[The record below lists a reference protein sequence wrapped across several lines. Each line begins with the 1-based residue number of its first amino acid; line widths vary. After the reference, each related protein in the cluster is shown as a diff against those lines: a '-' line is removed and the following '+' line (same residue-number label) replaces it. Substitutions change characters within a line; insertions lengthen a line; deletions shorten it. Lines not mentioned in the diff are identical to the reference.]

1 MRKRVMVGFLAVV
14 LTLAATITAF
24 AGTWKQDAKG
34 WWWDNGNGT
43 WPANTWQWC
52 DGNGDGTAECYYFDG
67 NGYCLMNTTTPD
79 GYTVNK
85 DGAWI
90 VNGAVQTQ
98 GAAAAQTASAQ
109 TAATVNNN
117 GVDRLMY
124 LKMLCGLP
132 GETEQEKAAKM
143 NHVIFDMKGVYFDM
157 ETTPKTYAETVKF
170 LNETDWPNMSDYE
183 KVEAAYKRC
192 AVGFHGNHYG
202 GGMSAEEQN
211 DIANGIY
218 EDSVLVHGTGGCGNY
233 DGALRNLCQYMGMK
247 TGTLGVNLH
256 SQTMVKIDGE
266 WWVINPSWANG
277 EPMEKHMMLFD
288 SDERRE
294 KWPLYSD
301 GTGYYLDFGE
311 TL

>member
-1 MRKRVMVGFLAVV
+1 MRKRMIAGILAVV
-14 LTLAATITAF
+14 MVLATSITAF

-34 WWWDNGNGT
+34 WQWDYGNGT
-43 WPANTWQWC
+43 KAANKWEWC
-52 DGNGDGTAECYYFDG
+52 DGNGDGIAECYYFDG

-85 DGAWI
+85 DGAWT
-90 VNGAVQTQ
+90 VNGVVQTKNVGAGQ
-98 GAAAAQTASAQ
+98 TAAAA
-109 TAATVNNN
+109 NNN

-124 LKMLCGLP
+124 LKMLRGLP
-132 GETEQEKAAKM
+132 GETEAQKNAKM
-143 NHVIFDMKGVYFDM
+143 QNVLFNMHGIYGDM
-157 ETTPKTYAETVKF
+157 EQKPKTYAEVVKF

-192 AVGFHGNHYG
+192 AVGFNGNHYG
-202 GGMSAEEQN
+202 SDYTGAEKE
-211 DIANGIY
+211 DRDKGIY
-218 EDSVLVHGTGGCGNY
+218 EDTVLVYGCGGCANY
-233 DGALRNLCQYMGMK
+233 DGALRQLCQYMGMK

-256 SQTMVKIDGE
+256 SQTMVKIDGK

-288 SDERRE
+288 SDERRTQ
-294 KWPLYSD
+294 WPLYSD